1 MLEAQSCRV
10 CGGAFHAPALL
21 AYPGSPQS
29 AQGFL
34 DCLDQQD
41 DVVDLEIYQCQLCG
55 LVQHDL
61 PPVSYYREVIRAV
74 AFSEEMGQYRIGQ
87 LGEWIKGSGLVSK
100 RVLEIGSGKGEYL
113 DLLQKAG
120 ARNVYG
126 LEYAEASVEVAR
138 QNGFDVRPG
147 YVSANFINPWAEKF
161 DAFAIFSFME
171 HWPDLNGSLRALQ
184 AMLNDEAHGLIEVP
198 NFEFVVANGLYS
210 EFTTDHIFYFNQ
222 QTLRTVLEFNGFE
235 VVSIEP
241 IWHDYILSAQVR
253 KRIPLNTSGFI
264 TKQQRIVEQ
273 LQQFT
278 SRFEPKD
285 VVVWGA
291 GHQALAVMSLAKLQ
305 KSISHVVDSAPF
317 KQKKYTPGTHLQ
329 IKSPESLLHDLPKA
343 IVIMAA
349 AYSDE
354 VARTISEQYPHI
366 ENVAILREE
375 AMEIIKGGH

>member
-10 CGGAFHAPALL
+10 CGGAFYAPALL
-21 AYPGSPQS
+21 AYSGSPQS

-41 DVVDLEIYQCQLCG
+41 DAVDLEIYQCQLCG

-74 AFSEEMGQYRIGQ
+74 AFSEEMGHYRIGQ
-87 LGEWIKGSGLVSK
+87 LGEWIKGSGLVTK
-100 RVLEIGSGKGEYL
+100 RVLEIGCGKGEYL
-113 DLLQKAG
+113 DLLEKAG

-138 QNGFDVRPG
+138 RNGFDVRPG
-147 YVSANFINPWAEKF
+147 YVSVNFINPWAEKF

-184 AMLNDEAHGLIEVP
+184 AMLNDDAHGLIEVP

-210 EFTTDHIFYFNQ
+210 EFTTDHIFYFNR
-222 QTLRTVLEFNGFE
+222 QTLRTILEFNGFE

-241 IWHDYILSAQVR
+241 IWHEYILSAQVR
-253 KRIPLNTSGFI
+253 KRRLLNTSGFI
-264 TKQQRIVEQ
+264 TKQQCIVEQ
-273 LQQFT
+273 LQQFIT
-278 SRFEPKD
+278 RFDPKD

-317 KQKKYTPGTHLQ
+317 KQNKYTPGTHLQ

-375 AMEIIKGGH
+375 AMEIIKGGY

>member
-10 CGGAFHAPALL
+10 CGGAFYAHALL

-87 LGEWIKGSGLVSK
+87 LGEWIKGSGLVTK
-100 RVLEIGSGKGEYL
+100 RVLEIGCGKGEYL
-113 DLLQKAG
+113 DLLEKAG

-138 QNGFDVRPG
+138 RNGFDVRPG

-171 HWPDLNGSLRALQ
+171 HWPDLNGAAREHWA
-184 AMLNDEAHGLIEVP
+184 
-198 NFEFVVANGLYS
+198 FVAN
-210 EFTTDHIFYFNQ
+210 I
-222 QTLRTVLEFNGFE
+222 
-235 VVSIEP
+235 
-241 IWHDYILSAQVR
+241 
-253 KRIPLNTSGFI
+253 
-264 TKQQRIVEQ
+264 QRR
-273 LQQFT
+273 L
-278 SRFEPKD
+278 
-285 VVVWGA
+285 
-291 GHQALAVMSLAKLQ
+291 
-305 KSISHVVDSAPF
+305 KS
-317 KQKKYTPGTHLQ
+317 TPH
-329 IKSPESLLHDLPKA
+329 
-343 IVIMAA
+343 
-349 AYSDE
+349 
-354 VARTISEQYPHI
+354 
-366 ENVAILREE
+366 
-375 AMEIIKGGH
+375 

>member
-1 MLEAQSCRV
+1 M
-10 CGGAFHAPALL
+10 
-21 AYPGSPQS
+21 
-29 AQGFL
+29 

-100 RVLEIGSGKGEYL
+100 RVLEIGCGKGEYL

-138 QNGFDVRPG
+138 RNGFDVRPG
-147 YVSANFINPWAEKF
+147 YVSANFMNPWAEKF

-210 EFTTDHIFYFNQ
+210 EFTTDHIFYFNK
-222 QTLRTVLEFNGFE
+222 QTLKTVLEFNGFE

-253 KRIPLNTSGFI
+253 KRITLKTSSFI

-273 LQQFT
+273 LQQFV

-317 KQKKYTPGTHLQ
+317 KQNKYTPGTHLQ

-349 AYSDE
+349 SYSDE